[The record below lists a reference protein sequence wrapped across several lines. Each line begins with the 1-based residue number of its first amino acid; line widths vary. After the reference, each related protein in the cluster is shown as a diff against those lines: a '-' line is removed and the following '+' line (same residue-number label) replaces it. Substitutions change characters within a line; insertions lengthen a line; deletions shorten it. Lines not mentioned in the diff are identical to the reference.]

1 MKDGVRILNFSRAD
15 LVVADDL
22 KDALASGKVAKY
34 VTDFPTEES
43 INVPGIVAIPHLG
56 ASTPESEDNCAVM
69 AAEQLIDYI
78 ENGNIRNSVNYPEIV
93 MNRTESNRVVV
104 LHQNIPNIITQ
115 ISAALA
121 KDNVNIESLFS
132 QAKGNNAVSFFDTN
146 DAINQVVIDDITAIA
161 GVAKVRAL

>member
-1 MKDGVRILNFSRAD
+1 
-15 LVVADDL
+15 
-22 KDALASGKVAKY
+22 
-34 VTDFPTEES
+34 
-43 INVPGIVAIPHLG
+43 
-56 ASTPESEDNCAVM
+56 
-69 AAEQLIDYI
+69 
-78 ENGNIRNSVNYPEIV
+78 